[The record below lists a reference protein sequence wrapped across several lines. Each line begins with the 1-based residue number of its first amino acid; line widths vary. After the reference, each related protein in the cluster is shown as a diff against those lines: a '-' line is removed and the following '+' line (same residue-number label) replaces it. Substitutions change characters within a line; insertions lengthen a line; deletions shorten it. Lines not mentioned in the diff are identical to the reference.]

1 MLGSEELLMLQNTLL
16 NNYEARL
23 EALPILYVGE
33 KGRAPTK

>member
-1 MLGSEELLMLQNTLL
+1 MLLKYAL

-33 KGRAPTK
+33 KGRAATK